1 MRSALTAAF
10 AKYSKKMRSQSRDTA
25 NKAGEGGS
33 SSNMEDDQT
42 KY

>member
-10 AKYSKKMRSQSRDTA
+10 AKYSEKMRSQSRDTA